1 MTVVTPHP
9 NHYYFAGDTISFSGS
24 AIDPQDGQ
32 LPPSALAWAIMFED
46 HAASNPNHHAQPFF
60 GPVRGITGGTV
71 TIPTSGETDPDVWY
85 RIFFAAVDS
94 YGLSQITFTDVMPAH
109 AQLSAATSPGNL
121 KVRVDG
127 VPTHTPDNF
136 WSVINLTHNIGVDTP
151 QVLNGLTY
159 DFYSWSD
166 NGARFHDITTPANN
180 ASYIANFWKRP
191 GFGTITAN
199 PNPVQAT
206 NGASAVTEL
215 FWSSGQTT
223 RVEVHRDS
231 PSGLLV
237 ARTGPGT
244 FSQATGNWVQEGTKL
259 FLQDV
264 SDGQPLASEFT
275 LDSVALHVTSAPTGS
290 ISADPNPLITDWRGH
305 GGTTLSWTSY
315 GTSSVEVHVNAP
327 NGTRFASTSAGSY
340 SQPTGVWARPGMTFY
355 LQNTSNGLPLS
366 SANTLATVTMISGTI
381 TLNPNPIHVSGGS
394 GLGVTTVNWN
404 SFGTS
409 AVQVR
414 VGSPAGAPFAFWGPG
429 AGSETTGMWVQNG
442 ETFYLQDVSDGKPLT
457 SANTLAVMTAVV
469 LPSP

>member
-1 MTVVTPHP
+1 
-9 NHYYFAGDTISFSGS
+9 
-24 AIDPQDGQ
+24 
-32 LPPSALAWAIMFED
+32 
-46 HAASNPNHHAQPFF
+46 
-60 GPVRGITGGTV
+60 
-71 TIPTSGETDPDVWY
+71 
-85 RIFFAAVDS
+85 
-94 YGLSQITFTDVMPAH
+94 
-109 AQLSAATSPGNL
+109 
-121 KVRVDG
+121 
-127 VPTHTPDNF
+127 
-136 WSVINLTHNIGVDTP
+136 
-151 QVLNGLTY
+151 
-159 DFYSWSD
+159 
-166 NGARFHDITTPANN
+166 
-180 ASYIANFWKRP
+180 
-191 GFGTITAN
+191 
-199 PNPVQAT
+199 
-206 NGASAVTEL
+206 
-215 FWSSGQTT
+215 
-223 RVEVHRDS
+223 
-231 PSGLLV
+231 
-237 ARTGPGT
+237 
-244 FSQATGNWVQEGTKL
+244 VQEGTKL